1 MIPVWLSRL
10 GAKLLP
16 GLLAAAALLTAS
28 ACAETYGG
36 GSVAGA
42 LPTAALVPGVPPGP
56 ACQSID
62 DLGKALATRYGEYP
76 TIGGQLGTEEAAS
89 SDRLW
94 LAVIFTDPQSRS
106 WTLAYVDP
114 SGNACVQAY
123 GINWAPNPDAPTS

>member
-1 MIPVWLSRL
+1 MLRGILMAL
-10 GAKLLP
+10 TAT
-16 GLLAAAALLTAS
+16 AALVAVS

-62 DLGKALATRYGEYP
+62 DLGKALATRYGEHP

-94 LAVIFTDPQSRS
+94 LAVIFADPQSRS